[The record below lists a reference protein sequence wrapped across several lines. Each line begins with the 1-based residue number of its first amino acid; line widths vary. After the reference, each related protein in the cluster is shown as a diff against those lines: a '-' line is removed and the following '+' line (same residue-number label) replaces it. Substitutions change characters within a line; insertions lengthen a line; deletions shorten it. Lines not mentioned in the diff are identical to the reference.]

1 MILKSIYWSSY
12 EEGSMLPNSV
22 IVLMEAVDIALD
34 NEEKPIEDWA
44 SVYKFVG
51 DISITGKES

>member
-1 MILKSIYWSSY
+1 
-12 EEGSMLPNSV
+12 MLPYSV

-34 NEEKPIEDWA
+34 NEDKPIEDWA